1 MRFIEKSTIYLA
13 GGCFWGVE
21 AYFKKLQGVIDTD
34 TGYANGEGTDTDYR
48 RVKQT
53 HHAETVRVV
62 YDKNRLDLA
71 EILLHYFRII
81 NPISVNKQGN
91 DVGEQYR
98 TGIFYE
104 NEKDLEIINSVVNY
118 IQSKYDEKLTVLVEK
133 LENFVLAEDYHQDY
147 LDKNPG
153 GYCHINLNA
162 FDEDLDTT
170 EYKKMSD
177 EELKQNLSDVSYRV
191 TQNEATERPHTSSFN
206 DFDERGIYV
215 DIVSGE
221 PLFSSKDKY
230 DAGCGWPSFTKT
242 ITSSSVNYSDDH
254 KLSRVRT
261 EVRSKHADSH
271 LGHVFDD
278 GPSEKG
284 GLRYCINGAS
294 LKFVPLEKMEEEG
307 YSQYIPFV

>member
-1 MRFIEKSTIYLA
+1 MKFIEKSTIYLA

-21 AYFKKLQGVIDTD
+21 AYFKKLDGVIDTD
-34 TGYANGEGTDTDYR
+34 TGYANGDGNDTDYKKL
-48 RVKQT
+48 KQT
-53 HHAETVRVV
+53 HHAETVRIV

-81 NPISVNKQGN
+81 NPTSVNKQGN

-104 NEKDLEIINSVVNY
+104 DENDLKIINSVMKF

-133 LENFVLAEDYHQDY
+133 LRNFVLAEDYHQDY

-191 TQNEATERPHTSSFN
+191 TQNAATERPHTSCFN
-206 DFDERGIYV
+206 DFDEKGIFV
-215 DIVSGE
+215 DITSGE

-242 ITSSSVNYSDDH
+242 ITSNSVNYSEDN

-294 LKFVPLEKMEEEG
+294 LRFVPLEKMEEEG
-307 YSQYIPFV
+307 YGQYIPFV

>member
-53 HHAETVRVV
+53 HHAETVRIV

-104 NEKDLEIINSVVNY
+104 DEKDLEIINSVMNY

-153 GYCHINLNA
+153 GYCH
-162 FDEDLDTT
+162 
-170 EYKKMSD
+170 
-177 EELKQNLSDVSYRV
+177 
-191 TQNEATERPHTSSFN
+191 
-206 DFDERGIYV
+206 
-215 DIVSGE
+215 
-221 PLFSSKDKY
+221 
-230 DAGCGWPSFTKT
+230 
-242 ITSSSVNYSDDH
+242 
-254 KLSRVRT
+254 
-261 EVRSKHADSH
+261 
-271 LGHVFDD
+271 
-278 GPSEKG
+278 
-284 GLRYCINGAS
+284 
-294 LKFVPLEKMEEEG
+294 
-307 YSQYIPFV
+307 

>member
-53 HHAETVRVV
+53 HHAETVRIV

-91 DVGEQYR
+91 D
-98 TGIFYE
+98 
-104 NEKDLEIINSVVNY
+104 
-118 IQSKYDEKLTVLVEK
+118 
-133 LENFVLAEDYHQDY
+133 DYHQDY

-170 EYKKMSD
+170 EYRKMSD

-242 ITSSSVNYSDDH
+242 ITSNYPELEL
-254 KLSRVRT
+254 KLEANTLTVIWVMCSTMVL
-261 EVRSKHADSH
+261 VKKAV
-271 LGHVFDD
+271 LG
-278 GPSEKG
+278 
-284 GLRYCINGAS
+284 IAS
-294 LKFVPLEKMEEEG
+294 TV
-307 YSQYIPFV
+307 QV